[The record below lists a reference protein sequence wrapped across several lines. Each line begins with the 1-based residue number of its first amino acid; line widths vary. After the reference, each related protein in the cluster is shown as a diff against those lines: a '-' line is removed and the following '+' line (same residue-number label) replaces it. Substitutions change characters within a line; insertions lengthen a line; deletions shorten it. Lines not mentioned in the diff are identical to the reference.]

1 MSRIL
6 AYLGQAA
13 VYGAIALVLGTFA
26 TRPTY
31 QRFPDDKAQIL
42 LSFSHVGQ
50 RMEPCR
56 KPTQEEL
63 EATAANMR
71 RTEIC
76 GRERVPVYVELLLAD
91 ERIYGASLPPTGL
104 SRDGASQAYE
114 RFEVPPGRHR
124 LVARLRDSARGEG
137 FDFESEIEV
146 DLRAGQNFVVDFR
159 GELGGF
165 LFGPR
170 GPG

>member
-1 MSRIL
+1 MPRPL
-6 AYLGQAA
+6 AYLGQGIIYA
-13 VYGAIALVLGTFA
+13 AIALVLGYFA
-26 TRPTY
+26 TSPSY

-50 RMEPCR
+50 RKEACR

-76 GRERVPVYVELLLAD
+76 GRERVPVYVELRLAD
-91 ERIYGASLPPTGL
+91 ELIYGASLPPTGL

-124 LVARLRDSARGEG
+124 LVARLRDSARDEG
-137 FDFESEIEV
+137 FDFEGEIEV
-146 DLRAGQNFVVDFR
+146 DLRPGQNFVVDFR

-165 LFGPR
+165 IFGPR
-170 GPG
+170 VPG